1 MIYDLFKYLQIMI
14 THWDIFVE
22 FRFYNMGFNRGTL
35 LKGEFG
41 PSSRPCPFFDVLLFC
56 LPMPILLPRIRSHV
70 LIKEEVVH
78 TFQNEGLLFLP
89 EMPVELCFNS

>member
-1 MIYDLFKYLQIMI
+1 
-14 THWDIFVE
+14 
-22 FRFYNMGFNRGTL
+22 MGFNRGTL

-78 TFQNEGLLFLP
+78 NEGLLFLP